1 MKVKVLVA
9 LLVALAAT
17 AVVLLVVWPRGLR
30 RDGSDAGSGSGPKI
44 TIEPAPGSSTGGG
57 PLKVVRPGTGGAG
70 GTAVGMGS
78 GTEPDPEYVRPD
90 RGPDPTE
97 PPNTAKLAAAATVR
111 QRDLIKVQLA
121 GLKERVP
128 KLKGVLERL
137 RKTGQGDPKA
147 LEQIQTQLQQAVDA
161 IPRLERQLPELE
173 EKVRNLPKFDKGV
186 APQPA
191 P

>member
-9 LLVALAAT
+9 LLVALVGA
-17 AVVLLVVWPRGLR
+17 AVVLLVIWPRIH
-30 RDGSDAGSGSGPKI
+30 RDGPDAGSGSGPKI
-44 TIEPAPGSSTGGG
+44 TIEPVAGSSGGG
-57 PLKVVRPGTGGAG
+57 LTKIVRPGTGGTAA
-70 GTAVGMGS
+70 GTAAGTGS
-78 GTEPDPEYVRPD
+78 GTEPEGEFSRPD

-97 PPNTAKLAAAATVR
+97 PPNTARLAAAATVR

-121 GLKERVP
+121 NLKERVP

-137 RKTGQGDPKA
+137 RKSGQSDPKA
-147 LEQIQTQLQQAVDA
+147 LEQIQTQLQQSVDA